1 MYITDNIF
9 KSVVIDTP
17 APLKSIYIL
26 GAETKNHFRWG
37 VFFYQVWCFEN
48 CNYLQEST
56 NTGEKAPLFQTP
68 ASIPAYTYLCLSY

>member
-37 VFFYQVWCFEN
+37 VFFLPGVV
-48 CNYLQEST
+48 L
-56 NTGEKAPLFQTP
+56 
-68 ASIPAYTYLCLSY
+68 